1 MYHFNHQEKAVCDAR
16 GRVVLK
22 EVGWTIDKE
31 LYARLHHGD
40 ATWNIVTVQ
49 TDVIDSGGKTRLG
62 WLVARIAN
70 DGSATA
76 TAAPNDVIAS
86 ALKAFGYS
94 NGRGADD
101 DVPLVIVP

>member
-1 MYHFNHQEKAVCDAR
+1 
-16 GRVVLK
+16 
-22 EVGWTIDKE
+22 
-31 LYARLHHGD
+31 
-40 ATWNIVTVQ
+40 
-49 TDVIDSGGKTRLG
+49 
-62 WLVARIAN
+62 VARIAN